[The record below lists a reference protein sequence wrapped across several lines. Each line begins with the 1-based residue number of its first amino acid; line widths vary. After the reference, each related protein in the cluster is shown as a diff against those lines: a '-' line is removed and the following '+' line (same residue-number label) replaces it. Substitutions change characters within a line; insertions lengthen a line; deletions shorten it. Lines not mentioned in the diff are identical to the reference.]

1 VEEGILMPECA
12 VCYIPK
18 QVIQG
23 FNCEYCEAYI
33 EPTEDLE
40 EAQWLDEQEEQKV
53 DLLEELEDQALLF
66 PVDNEIKYCVAC
78 NGFGFDEQ
86 HDTGEDCPHCA
97 GLGVVL

>member
-1 VEEGILMPECA
+1 MPECT

-18 QVIQG
+18 RVIQG
-23 FNCEYCEAYI
+23 FNCEYCGTYI

-40 EAQWLDEQEEQKV
+40 EAQWLDEQEQQKV
-53 DLLEELEDQALLF
+53 DLLEELEDQATLF
-66 PVDNEIKYCVAC
+66 PVDNEVEYCAAC

-86 HDTGEDCPHCA
+86 HDTGEVCPHCA